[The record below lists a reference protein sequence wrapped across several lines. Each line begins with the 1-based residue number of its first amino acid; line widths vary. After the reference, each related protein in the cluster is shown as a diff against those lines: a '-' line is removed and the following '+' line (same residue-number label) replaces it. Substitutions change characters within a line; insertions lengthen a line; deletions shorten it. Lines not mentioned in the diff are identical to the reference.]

1 MMGICKG
8 IWVHSCYDKTLK
20 RSGTEGACTIT
31 LIIITVSIITV
42 SIITF
47 SMMTLSIMKFSIMTL
62 SITTLRKKSF
72 SITINNTQP

>member
-20 RSGTEGACTIT
+20 RSGTDGACTIT
-31 LIIITVSIITV
+31 LIIITV